1 MKVIVGL
8 GNPGREY
15 HNTRHN
21 IGFMVLEEMAR
32 RFTVEKQTD
41 RFDAIIGEI
50 RIQGE
55 KVLLVKPLTFMN
67 LSGRAVQP
75 LMHWY
80 KADLKDLIVVYDD
93 MDLKDAVLRIRAKG
107 SAGGHNGMKS
117 IIERLGSQEFA
128 RMRIGIGRPEHHDTV
143 NWVLGH
149 FSGDEKKQIDTAI
162 SKAAD
167 ALETWVRSG
176 IDAAMNRF
184 N

>member
-1 MKVIVGL
+1 
-8 GNPGREY
+8 
-15 HNTRHN
+15 
-21 IGFMVLEEMAR
+21 
-32 RFTVEKQTD
+32 
-41 RFDAIIGEI
+41 
-50 RIQGE
+50 
-55 KVLLVKPLTFMN
+55 
-67 LSGRAVQP
+67 
-75 LMHWY
+75 
-80 KADLKDLIVVYDD
+80 
-93 MDLKDAVLRIRAKG
+93 
-107 SAGGHNGMKS
+107 MKS

-149 FSGDEKKQIDTAI
+149 FSDDEKKQIDTAI